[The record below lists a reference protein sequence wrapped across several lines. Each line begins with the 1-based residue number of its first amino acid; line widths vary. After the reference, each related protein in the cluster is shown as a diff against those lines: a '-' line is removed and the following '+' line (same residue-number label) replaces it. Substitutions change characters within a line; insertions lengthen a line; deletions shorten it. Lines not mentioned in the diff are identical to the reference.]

1 MRIAIAG
8 SGPTGANIGAAL
20 AGKDGVEVK
29 YASRDP
35 TSERISRILEVRLK
49 SNPQSHGTSSG

>member
-1 MRIAIAG
+1 MRVAIAG

-20 AGKDGVEVK
+20 AGKDGIEVK

-35 TSERISRILEVRLK
+35 TSERIRTLIKVGL
-49 SNPQSHGTSSG
+49 